1 MVSKDDKNCLYFN
14 QHAMMSEKGFLVF
27 RKSQPSVEVCHF
39 FAFKTSSP
47 TMPSSYFARNQ
58 SYVARNFI
66 MLNNILTSL
75 LHIYRLFRLMVRDVF
90 HTLLTFFLCVL
101 HRIKFR
107 ATLLFSGDIIR
118 AR

>member
-1 MVSKDDKNCLYFN
+1 
-14 QHAMMSEKGFLVF
+14 
-27 RKSQPSVEVCHF
+27 
-39 FAFKTSSP
+39 
-47 TMPSSYFARNQ
+47 MPSSYFARNQ

-101 HRIKFR
+101 QRTKFR
-107 ATLLFSGDIIR
+107 AT
-118 AR
+118 

>member
-1 MVSKDDKNCLYFN
+1 MVSNGDKNCLYFN
-14 QHAMMSEKGFLVF
+14 QHAMMSEKGFLVV
-27 RKSQPSVEVCHF
+27 RKSQPSVEVCYL

-58 SYVARNFI
+58 SYVARSFI
-66 MLNNILTSL
+66 MVNNILTSL

-107 ATLLFSGDIIR
+107 AT
-118 AR
+118 